1 METDRIINETD
12 ITINIV
18 ELSCE
23 LASMELEEKWSDS
36 IQIWEDETAEI
47 LEYTEIAQD
56 IFNDLYDKYW
66 TIIEQTKR

>member
-1 METDRIINETD
+1 METD

-18 ELSCE
+18 ELSSE

-36 IQIWEDETAEI
+36 IQIWEDETADI

>member
-1 METDRIINETD
+1 METN

-18 ELSCE
+18 ELSSE

-36 IQIWEDETAEI
+36 IQIWEDETADI

-66 TIIEQTKR
+66 TIIEGTKTN

>member
-1 METDRIINETD
+1 METD

-18 ELSCE
+18 ELSSE

-36 IQIWEDETAEI
+36 IQIWEDETADI

-56 IFNDLYDKYW
+56 IFNELYDKYW

>member
-1 METDRIINETD
+1 METD

-18 ELSCE
+18 ELSSE

>member
-1 METDRIINETD
+1 
-12 ITINIV
+12 
-18 ELSCE
+18 
-23 LASMELEEKWSDS
+23 MELEEKWSDS